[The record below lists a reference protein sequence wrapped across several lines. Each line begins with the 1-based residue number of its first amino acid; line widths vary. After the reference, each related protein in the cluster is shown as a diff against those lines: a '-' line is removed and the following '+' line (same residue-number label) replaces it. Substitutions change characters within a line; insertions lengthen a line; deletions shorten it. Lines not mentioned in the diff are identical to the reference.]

1 MNGIMETI
9 QREVVY
15 LWYYFDLQLRQI
27 LPYWALGIVIGSV
40 VSVFG
45 KVFLSSKIVTL
56 LSKIF
61 LKNSAFIPRSA

>member
-1 MNGIMETI
+1 MKVPKELI
-9 QREVVY
+9 
-15 LWYYFDLQLRQI
+15 
-27 LPYWALGIVIGSV
+27 
-40 VSVFG
+40 